1 MKTLFVMRH
10 AKAERDSDSGRDFD
24 RPLAKGGWRD
34 AEAVGREM
42 RSRELRPDLVLASP
56 ARRAAETV
64 AAVAEGYGRLE
75 PAYELA
81 IYNAPADRLIEIVR
95 TADDNATRLLIVGHN
110 PGFQDLLGRLVDDE
124 PGEPVD
130 QIVDGFPTAAFAAV
144 QLPAERWC
152 DLSERSGRIVEL
164 ILPRD
169 LVD

>member
-10 AKAERDSDSGRDFD
+10 AKAERDSDTGRDFD
-24 RPLAKGGWRD
+24 RPLAKRGWRD

-42 RSRELRPDLVLASP
+42 RVRGLAPDMVLASS

-64 AAVAEGYGRLE
+64 TAFANGYGKLE
-75 PAYELA
+75 PEFEPG

-95 TADDNATRLLIVGHN
+95 NAGDGAEHLLIVGHN
-110 PGFQDLLGRLVDDE
+110 PGFQELVVRLAGDGPSE
-124 PGEPVD
+124 HR
-130 QIVDGFPTAAFAAV
+130 IVDGFPTAAIAAIE
-144 QLPAERWC
+144 LPAEGWG
-152 DLSERSGRIVEL
+152 DVAERSGRIVEL